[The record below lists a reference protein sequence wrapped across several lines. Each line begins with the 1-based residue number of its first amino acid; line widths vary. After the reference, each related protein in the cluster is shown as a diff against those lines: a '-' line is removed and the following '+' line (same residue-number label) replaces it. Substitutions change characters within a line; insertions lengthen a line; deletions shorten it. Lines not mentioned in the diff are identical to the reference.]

1 MRDNN
6 GFSLIEIIV
15 VLCIA
20 ALLVSGTAIGIRS
33 LHYADAQ
40 YCVKE
45 LNSALYTLRANT
57 LSQGELHHYLVIE
70 WDDSNQEYNLI
81 LATSTDVIKNKTEWE
96 SAKST
101 IEEENAK
108 LKISSHK
115 KLASRLITISYS
127 TNKTSFSEIRNANS
141 VILISYKADSGA
153 FESGYKQIRVTSN
166 NNSST
171 LFMVTSTGNHYI
183 R

>member
-1 MRDNN
+1 MRDNK

-20 ALLVSGTAIGIRS
+20 ALLVSGTAISIRS

-40 YCVKE
+40 YCVKD
-45 LNSALYTLRANT
+45 LNSALYTLRTNT

-70 WDDSNQEYNLI
+70 WDNTKQEYNLI
-81 LATSTDVIKNKTEWE
+81 LARSSDEITNNTEWVSAKTKTEGE
-96 SAKST
+96 SAT
-101 IEEENAK
+101 
-108 LKISSHK
+108 LKISLHK